1 MIDVFVA
8 DEFASAVKNE
18 TLISAALKT
27 LHHQGRQDEV
37 EMTVMID
44 VDERLRDL
52 NLQFRGL
59 DATTDVLSFP
69 ADEFDP
75 DTGLRYL
82 GDIIISYPTAEAQA
96 EAAGVSVDAELQL
109 LVIHGVLHLLG
120 HDHANPDEKARMWA
134 DQKAILD
141 ELGLTIQQLPEE

>member
-8 DEFASAVKNE
+8 DEFEAAVNTE
-18 TLISAALKT
+18 TLTNAALKT

-37 EMTVMID
+37 ELTLLID
-44 VDERLRDL
+44 ADERLREL

-59 DATTDVLSFP
+59 DTTTDVLSFP

-82 GDIIISYPTAEAQA
+82 GDIIISFPTAEAQA

>member
-8 DEFASAVKNE
+8 DEFQPAVNTE
-18 TLISAALKT
+18 TLSNAALQT
-27 LHHQGRQDEV
+27 LHHQGRLDEV
-37 EMTVMID
+37 EMTVLIE
-44 VDERLRDL
+44 VDERLREL

-59 DATTDVLSFP
+59 NAATDVLSFP

-96 EAAGVSVDAELQL
+96 QAAGVSVEAELQL

-120 HDHANPDEKARMWA
+120 HDHADPEEKARMWA
-134 DQKAILD
+134 AQKAILD
-141 ELGLTIQQLPEE
+141 ELGLTIHQLPEE